1 MNIIRMYHNFKA
13 KVWIWSQSTIKVFY
27 YNEKLIKEEIQ
38 DYFTGRIDYSE
49 AINDD
54 LRENT
59 REKQY
64 LAKRKKPEGLI
75 EKKEKIEGENDGDEE
90 YKKYLEQIRKWERV
104 LETKNGKMRRNKVLF
119 QKNLKKYKSFFW
131 CLELLEARQKNKTT
145 GGNSDQLRNQTL

>member
-1 MNIIRMYHNFKA
+1 M
-13 KVWIWSQSTIKVFY
+13 
-27 YNEKLIKEEIQ
+27 
-38 DYFTGRIDYSE
+38 
-49 AINDD
+49 
-54 LRENT
+54 
-59 REKQY
+59 
-64 LAKRKKPEGLI
+64 AKRKKPEGLI